1 MKNRRR
7 AREIAL
13 QILYEVD
20 ARKISVEKVLETT
33 FSRYR
38 FKPEIKKF
46 ARKLVLGSYQFLSP
60 INSLI
65 KKYAKNWTLERMATV
80 DRNIL
85 RLSTYELLLLDD
97 IPPVVSIN
105 EAVEIAKRYGTADSG
120 KFVNGILDKISKER
134 GPNSSLR
141 WTYLKESLKKD
152 SYLKKLIEVKGEEK
166 IWLVGG
172 CLRNL
177 LLGKEKKDLDLIV
190 EDPDFKAAQIFAQ
203 HIKRS
208 LIILRPTLRIITL
221 PEGITIDFTLKK
233 SAQIQTN
240 LIKRDFT
247 INALSLDVERLELPS
262 FFLIDPSTGLEDLI
276 NKKIKLI
283 RKESIDE
290 DPLRMLRAFRLS
302 AQLNFSI
309 EENIPSL
316 IQQKSILIKNVS
328 TERIREEI
336 FLLLESPLSY
346 KYIDNLSAKTLL
358 KQILGQN
365 PNIENLKRLEEL
377 LSSNKIIPGEIK
389 KRVLLHLKKNSQG
402 KKSRK
407 NLLKLIALLFSP
419 EEKTSLSSRGKQ
431 LKLTRKQIK
440 IMKKV
445 EKVYP
450 HLKKIMK
457 DQQRNPLLVAQ
468 FLIEAGKETVETL
481 LLFLT
486 VNFECPSSQKFAL
499 FLLQEYFQRFSL
511 LPHPS
516 GLIKGEE
523 LMELLGISAGPQ
535 VAYILNKIHQAQVAG
550 KINTK
555 EKAIKFAKKL
565 ISA

>member
-7 AREIAL
+7 AREAAL

-20 ARKISVEKVLETT
+20 VRKVTAEKVLETT

-46 ARKLVLGSYQFLSP
+46 VRKLVLGTYQFLPP

-85 RLSTYELLLLDD
+85 RLSIYELLLLDD

-134 GPNSSLR
+134 SPNSSLK
-141 WTYLKESLKKD
+141 WAYLKKSLKKD
-152 SYLKKLIEVKGEEK
+152 LYLKKLIEIKGKEK

-177 LLGKEKKDLDLIV
+177 LLGKEKKDLDLIE
-190 EDPDFKAAQIFAQ
+190 EDPDFKTAQLFAQ
-203 HIKRS
+203 SIKRS
-208 LIILRPTLRIITL
+208 LITLRPTLRRITL
-221 PEGITIDFTLKK
+221 PSGIAIDFALKN
-233 SAQIQTN
+233 SAQMQTN

-247 INALSLDVERLELPS
+247 INALSLDIEHLELS
-262 FFLIDPSTGLEDLI
+262 SLFLIDPSTGLEDLI
-276 NKKIKLI
+276 NKKIKLM
-283 RKESIDE
+283 RKESIEE
-290 DPLRMLRAFRLS
+290 DPLRMLRAFRLA
-302 AQLNFSI
+302 AQFNFII
-309 EENIPSL
+309 EENLSSL
-316 IQQKSILIKNVS
+316 IQQKSIFIKNISV
-328 TERIREEI
+328 ERVREEI

-346 KYIDNLSAKTLL
+346 KYMDNLSSKTLL
-358 KQILGQN
+358 KKILEQN
-365 PNIENLKRLEEL
+365 PNIESLKRLEEI
-377 LSSNKIIPGEIK
+377 LSSNKIIPRDIK
-389 KRVLLHLKKNSQG
+389 KRILLHLKKNNQG

-407 NLLKLIALLFSP
+407 SLLKLIALLFSP
-419 EEKTSLSSRGKQ
+419 EEKIPLSSVGKQ
-431 LKLTRKQIK
+431 LKLTQKQIK
-440 IMKKV
+440 TMKKI

-450 HLKKIMK
+450 DVEKIMK
-457 DQQRNPLLVAQ
+457 EEQLDPLLVAQ

-486 VNFECPSSQKFAL
+486 VNFKRSSSQKSAI
-499 FLLQEYFQRFSL
+499 FLLQEYFQKSSL
-511 LPHPS
+511 LLQSP
-516 GLIKGEE
+516 GLIKGKE

-535 VAYILNKIHQAQVAG
+535 IAYILNKIHQAQVAG

-555 EKAIKFAKKL
+555 EKAINFAKKL
-565 ISA
+565 IQ